1 MNRSQALLR
10 GFKQAVSVNAV
21 TISDASYQR
30 YILQAHSGPVVD
42 PIFEGEGR
50 AGIESTPR
58 DVWAV
63 SNVNERYVSD
73 AQFPY
78 PAAGDDLKKIGQAE
92 SCPVWFSEMA
102 GVYYLH
108 DPDTK
113 LLFEVWLTWPAYPC
127 ETQHT

>member
-10 GFKQAVSVNAV
+10 GFKQNISVNAV
-21 TISDASYQR
+21 TISDESYQR
-30 YILQAHSGPVVD
+30 YILQSQSGPVVD

-78 PAAGDDLKKIGQAE
+78 PAAGAGDLKEIGRVE
-92 SCPVWFSEMA
+92 GCPVFFSEKA

-108 DPDTK
+108 DPETK
-113 LLFEVWLTWPAYPC
+113 LLFEAWLTWPAYPC
-127 ETQHT
+127 DR